1 MRWFWSVID
10 QSFPKF
16 WTTMVKNCPKMTVI
30 WLSEGEKSQYW
41 VLWAEYW
48 IWNPLTSYWLNM
60 SCYLTVKLHLS
71 CYGLLIS
78 YILGHNGGKL
88 SQYYHNLALGWW
100 KMTTSDCLNRIFDF
114 NPSKFLFTEY
124 ELVFKGLSIIIDL

>member
-1 MRWFWSVID
+1 MLYID

-30 WLSEGEKSQYW
+30 WLSEGEKWQYS

-48 IWNPLTSYWLNM
+48 IWNPLTSYWQNM

-88 SQYYHNLALGWW
+88 SQYYRNLALRWW
-100 KMTTSDCLNRIFDF
+100 KMTISEFMRNKWNTTYMCLLTLSECKLQTIHNI
-114 NPSKFLFTEY
+114 SKLHTN
-124 ELVFKGLSIIIDL
+124 